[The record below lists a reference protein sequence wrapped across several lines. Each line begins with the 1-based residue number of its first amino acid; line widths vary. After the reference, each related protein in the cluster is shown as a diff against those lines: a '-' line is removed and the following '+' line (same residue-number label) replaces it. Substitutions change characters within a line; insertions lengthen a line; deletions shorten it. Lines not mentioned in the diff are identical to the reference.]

1 MSYAE
6 ISILAGGNLA
16 ILVAYL
22 AITNVLVNIRI
33 AHYLILLI
41 MTVIVV
47 ASLKLQ
53 LDVASGSEIVTAGRG
68 LAMVA
73 ITLEFAAAALI
84 IGRSVVVALKGF
96 VRSEPRSQADFR
108 KTN

>member
-22 AITNVLVNIRI
+22 AVMKLLSKMKIV
-33 AHYLILLI
+33 HYLFLFI

-47 ASLKLQ
+47 VSLKLQ
-53 LDVASGSEIVTAGRG
+53 LDVATGSEIVTAGRG
-68 LAMVA
+68 LAISIIA
-73 ITLEFAAAALI
+73 LEFAAAALI
-84 IGRSVVVALKGF
+84 IGRSVVVVLKGF
-96 VRSEPRSQADFR
+96 VRSELRSQADLR
-108 KTN
+108 NTK